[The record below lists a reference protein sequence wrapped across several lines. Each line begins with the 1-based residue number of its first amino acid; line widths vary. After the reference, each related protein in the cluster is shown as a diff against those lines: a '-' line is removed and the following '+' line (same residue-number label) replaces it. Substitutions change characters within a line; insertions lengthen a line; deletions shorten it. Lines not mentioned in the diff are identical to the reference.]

1 MQKKLVSL
9 IFPAYKEQKSIAP
22 MYHAL
27 QKEILPWLS
36 DRYDFEMIFVDDGS
50 PDAGKTR
57 WEILIL
63 ASQDQM
69 VKGIHFSRNFG
80 KEIALTAGIQ
90 ASRGDAVITLDVD
103 GQHPIS
109 KIADFISTREQWYDI
124 VYNKR
129 PKIKGA
135 GRFKRVSSKL
145 FYKCF
150 NAISVFKLEA
160 QTTDYRLLDR
170 KVVNVFLQFKE
181 KNRMYRGLI
190 DLLGFEKKALIFDAL
205 ANPDGRVA
213 SYNYN
218 KLMKLALD
226 SLTSFSVWPLKI
238 VAIIGILITFFSCIG
253 VLFIL
258 WHQFFFANKRGF
270 TNLGLFTLVNTF
282 FIGIMMI
289 SLGLIAIYIA
299 NIHEEVQDRPLYIA
313 KWTINL

>member
-1 MQKKLVSL
+1 M
-9 IFPAYKEQKSIAP
+9 
-22 MYHAL
+22 
-27 QKEILPWLS
+27 
-36 DRYDFEMIFVDDGS
+36 
-50 PDAGKTR
+50 
-57 WEILIL
+57 
-63 ASQDQM
+63 
-69 VKGIHFSRNFG
+69 
-80 KEIALTAGIQ
+80 
-90 ASRGDAVITLDVD
+90 
-103 GQHPIS
+103 
-109 KIADFISTREQWYDI
+109 
-124 VYNKR
+124 
-129 PKIKGA
+129 
-135 GRFKRVSSKL
+135 SSKL

-258 WHQFFFANKRGF
+258 
-270 TNLGLFTLVNTF
+270 
-282 FIGIMMI
+282 
-289 SLGLIAIYIA
+289 
-299 NIHEEVQDRPLYIA
+299 
-313 KWTINL
+313 